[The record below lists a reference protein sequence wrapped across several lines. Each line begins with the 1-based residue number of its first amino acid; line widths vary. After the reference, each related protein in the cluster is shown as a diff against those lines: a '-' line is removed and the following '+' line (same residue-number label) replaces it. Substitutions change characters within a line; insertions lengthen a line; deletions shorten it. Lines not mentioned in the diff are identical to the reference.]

1 MAVRLIE
8 EYRGGTMENIHHGHI
23 CVVDETGKVKWS
35 AGDPDWVAYMRSTA
49 KPIQAIPTFA
59 YGFDEQFG
67 FTDREKTIMTASH
80 RAEEIHVEALES
92 MLQKIGVNES
102 GLVCAESYPPRS
114 GARDVLLLSGKP
126 KRRLY
131 HNCSGKHLGVQ
142 ALCKGKG
149 YPLEGYHEPDHP
161 AQQEIME
168 MVTLLSGLGRDEVKL
183 GTDGCGFP
191 VFGLPLQQL
200 ALMYLK
206 LACPDLVDRPEISE
220 AIHKLTRLM
229 NENPEMVS
237 APGMICSELLKD
249 PNIVAKGGAKG
260 VYCFGLRKERLG
272 IALKVMDGSD
282 EEWPLIITSIL
293 EQIGYDNQDTIDRL
307 NRLASKTIHNDGGLA
322 IGYNEPV
329 FQLQRH

>member
-8 EYRGGTMENIHHGHI
+8 EYRGDTVENVHHGHV
-23 CVVDETGKVKWS
+23 CVVDETGNMAWS
-35 AGDPDWVAYMRSTA
+35 AGDPNWLAYMRSTA
-49 KPIQAIPTFA
+49 KPIQAIPTFVH
-59 YGFDEQFG
+59 GFDEQFG
-67 FTDREKTIMTASH
+67 LTDREKTIMTASH
-80 RAEEIHVEALES
+80 LAEEIHVEALES
-92 MLQKIGVNES
+92 MLSKIDVNEA

-114 GARDVLLLSGKP
+114 GARDALLLAGKP
-126 KRRLY
+126 KRKLY
-131 HNCSGKHLGVQ
+131 HNCSGKHLGIQ

-149 YPLEGYHEPDHP
+149 YPLEGYHLPDHP
-161 AQQEIME
+161 AQQEVME
-168 MVTLLSGLGRDEVKL
+168 MVTLLSGLNRDDVKL

-191 VFGLPLQQL
+191 VFGLPLERL
-200 ALMYLK
+200 ARMYLK
-206 LACPDLVDRPEISE
+206 LACPDLIDRPEVSG
-220 AIHKLTRLM
+220 AIRKLTRLM

-282 EEWPLIITSIL
+282 EEWPLIIVSIL

-307 NRLASKTIHNDGGLA
+307 NQLAPRTIRNDAGLEV
-322 IGYNEPV
+322 GRNDVV
-329 FQLQRH
+329 FHLQRH